1 MHAYNKKYE
10 KKRKRMQKKNKRI
23 RKKKEEKTTHMTP
36 IIVCMHAHAKS
47 KENKIQCVNQ

>member
-1 MHAYNKKYE
+1 MHADNKKYE

-23 RKKKEEKTTHMTP
+23 RKEKIRKNYSHDP

-47 KENKIQCVNQ
+47 KENKKQCVNQ